1 MGIRKLNA
9 RRVKMNKTILL
20 GRITDNAEI
29 KQSGDTLYT
38 NFTLAHTSKGKGGK
52 ENTLFL
58 DCVAFNYIAK
68 NLTLYTKK
76 GSRILAEGELL
87 QDTWQDKQSGQKRT
101 KLKLQVSN
109 FYFMDSKQDNASQQ
123 ASKPAPTIPQAKPAQ
138 RIAQVDLTASDDIPF

>member
-1 MGIRKLNA
+1 
-9 RRVKMNKTILL
+9 MNKTILL
-20 GRITDNAEI
+20 GRLTDTPEI
-29 KQSGDTLYT
+29 KQIGDTLYT

-76 GSRILAEGELL
+76 GARILAEGELI
-87 QDTWQDKQSGQKRT
+87 QNTWQDKQTGQTRT

-109 FYFMDSKQDNASQQ
+109 FYFMDKTSEP
-123 ASKPAPTIPQAKPAQ
+123 ASKHASTPAPAPTITQAKPAQ